1 MGHGTGWALQPRP
14 SRSTRASH
22 RRTASPVAELGRG
35 RPLQRL
41 DAICCQP
48 APKSALDPFLLKTE
62 PPLAFLRSLDEHVL
76 ETAELLHVAVPLA
89 RILGVD
95 AKEPGLVLL
104 DFLDGERQ
112 LGVLGEQEH
121 LARLGIEDS
130 RILAAPVVEC
140 LAQLFQG
147 DAQLPRHGATYT
159 GTESQ
164 TCGGRRMATEPL
176 LMRAIREFEEL
187 IGPDA

>member
-1 MGHGTGWALQPRP
+1 VRRKGDWR
-14 SRSTRASH
+14 RAN
-22 RRTASPVAELGRG
+22 ASA
-35 RPLQRL
+35 
-41 DAICCQP
+41 
-48 APKSALDPFLLKTE
+48 
-62 PPLAFLRSLDEHVL
+62 
-76 ETAELLHVAVPLA
+76 
-89 RILGVD
+89 GVD
-95 AKEPGLVLL
+95 AEEPAGLVLF

-121 LARLGIEDS
+121 LARLGIEDL

-140 LAQLFQG
+140 LAQVFQG
-147 DAQLPRHGATYT
+147 DAQLLRHGAPER
-159 GTESQ
+159 GSQ